1 MRIVL
6 TGGVTGG
13 HIYPALAIADKFKSE
28 DPLSEFKYIGSGEPL
43 ERDIIPSHG
52 YELVTVDSEW
62 FDRSN
67 PVKLVKTALRTVRG
81 RSQAVKILKSFKP
94 DVVIST
100 GSYVSVPVVLAAAK
114 LHIPLYL
121 HEQNGFPGVSN
132 RLGARY
138 ARMVFL
144 GFESAREYF
153 GDSSKIVYSGN
164 PVRTDFAG
172 RDRSADRSSLGI
184 PEGDLV
190 IMVFGGSLGS
200 ETTNHVGEAI
210 AREYAGKEG
219 YTVIWGTG
227 KEYYESINNR
237 FEREGFRPENVR
249 ISAFIRNM
257 PEILSASDICVSR
270 SGALSTAETTMAG
283 RAAIFIP
290 SPNVTADHQYY
301 NAKAVADA
309 GGAIIVREEDDPY
322 KTAMRAV
329 GIVKELD
336 IDRAEI
342 KRMEKASLSVAPVN
356 ATQIIYDEIMR
367 TYRQDIGR

>member
-13 HIYPALAIADKFKSE
+13 HIYPALAIADKFKAE
-28 DPLSEFKYIGSGEPL
+28 DPSNEFKYIGSGEPL

-52 YELVTVDSEW
+52 YELVTVDSQW

-67 PVKLVKTALRTVRG
+67 PVKLIKTALRTVRG
-81 RSQAVKILKSFKP
+81 RGQAIRILKDFKP

-114 LHIPLYL
+114 LGIPLYL

-138 ARMVFL
+138 AKTVFL

-153 GDSSKIVYSGN
+153 GDAGKILYSGN
-164 PVRTDFAG
+164 PVRADFSG
-172 RDRSADRSSLGI
+172 RNREADRKALGI
-184 PEGDLV
+184 PENDLV

-200 ETTNHVGEAI
+200 ETTNQVGEMV
-210 AREYAGKEG
+210 AREYADREG

-227 KEYYESINNR
+227 KEYYESISNR
-237 FEREGFRPENVR
+237 LEREGFSPSNVR
-249 ISAFIRNM
+249 ISAFIKNM

-309 GGAIIVREEDDPY
+309 GGAVIVREENDPY
-322 KTAMRAV
+322 KTADRAL

-336 IDRAEI
+336 IDRDEI
-342 KRMEKASLSVAPVN
+342 RRMEKASLSVAPVN

-367 TYRQDIGR
+367 TYR